1 MELDTDHVVEPHM
14 ADGVGAEDAHG
25 LDDVEVV
32 FLAGAGDRALA
43 VDASN
48 LGTVGLPQLV
58 A

>member
-1 MELDTDHVVEPHM
+1 VEFDADHVVEAHM
-14 ADGVGAEDAHG
+14 ANGVGAEDAHG

-43 VDASN
+43 VDASY
-48 LGTVGLPQLV
+48 LGAVGLPQLV